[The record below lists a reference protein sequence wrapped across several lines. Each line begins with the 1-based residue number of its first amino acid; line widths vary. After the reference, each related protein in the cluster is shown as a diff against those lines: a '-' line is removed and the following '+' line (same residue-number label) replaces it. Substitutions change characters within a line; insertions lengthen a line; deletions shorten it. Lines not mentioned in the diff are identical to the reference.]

1 MSCVII
7 IIQVHFVGE
16 AGIDTGGPSREFWR
30 LFASGVAD
38 KYCISNERGQYFFDK
53 NVPALQLCTHT
64 CC

>member
-16 AGIDTGGPSREFWR
+16 AGIDTGGPSREFWH

-38 KYCISNERGQYFFDK
+38 KYCISNETRQYFFDK
-53 NVPALQLCTHT
+53 NVPALQVYA